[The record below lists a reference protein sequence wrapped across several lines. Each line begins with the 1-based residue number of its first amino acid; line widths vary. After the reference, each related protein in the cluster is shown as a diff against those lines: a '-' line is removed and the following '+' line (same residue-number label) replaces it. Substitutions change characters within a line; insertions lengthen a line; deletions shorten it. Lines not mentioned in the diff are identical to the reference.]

1 MRGLDFTGKITFKNF
16 KKEASIFDK
25 TMTCCPECGHPLEKK
40 FLKDEGDI
48 PYCSQCAS
56 FRFPVFN
63 TAISAILFN
72 ENHDRI
78 LLIKQYDMT
87 DYILLG
93 WLCVSR
99 GKCRDNCGA

>member
-1 MRGLDFTGKITFKNF
+1 MFYKTITY
-16 KKEASIFDK
+16 
-25 TMTCCPECGHPLEKK
+25 CPECGHPLEKTFK
-40 FLKDEGDI
+40 KNEGEI
-48 PYCSQCAS
+48 PYYSQCAS

-63 TAISAILFN
+63 TAISAMLFN
-72 ENHDRI
+72 KNHDRI

>member
-1 MRGLDFTGKITFKNF
+1 MFYKTITY
-16 KKEASIFDK
+16 
-25 TMTCCPECGHPLEKK
+25 CPECGHPLEKK
-40 FLKDEGDI
+40 FKKNEGEI
-48 PYCSQCAS
+48 PYYSQCAS

-63 TAISAILFN
+63 TAISAMLFN
-72 ENHDRI
+72 KNHDRI

>member
-1 MRGLDFTGKITFKNF
+1 MSLRTLKRSFYVLQNNNLLSRMWTSFGEKISKKN
-16 KKEASIFDK
+16 
-25 TMTCCPECGHPLEKK
+25 
-40 FLKDEGDI
+40 EGEI
-48 PYCSQCAS
+48 PYYSQCAS

-63 TAISAILFN
+63 TAISAMLFN
-72 ENHDRI
+72 KNHDRI